1 MTMFAKKPCLIK
13 ELSQSGN
20 LATYFRLAARNLCV
34 LLGACL
40 AASASAQVSIKP
52 GLWERTVTTSMGNS
66 GMSMDGAMEQLKRT
80 NPAAYQLAMT
90 EMAKQGVKLTAD
102 GRMAFQECVKPEQ
115 AKRWGELIMATIP
128 QLEECTTITSP
139 LEGKTQKVSFT
150 CPDSKGEIII
160 TYQSDIA
167 HTATLTMHACG
178 QPTNMQV
185 SYRWLGSSCGNV
197 RNAEDCKSNNSDAT
211 SCVFEEGQKRGCNQS
226 QSPRKRK

>member
-1 MTMFAKKPCLIK
+1 MFAKKPCLIK

-40 AASASAQVSIKP
+40 AVSAFAQTSIKP

-66 GMSMDGAMEQLKRT
+66 GMSMEGAMEQLKRT
-80 NPAAYQLAMT
+80 NPAAYQLAMA

-102 GRMAFQECVKPEQ
+102 GKMAFQECVKPEQ
-115 AKRWGELIMATIP
+115 AKRWEELIIAAIP

-139 LEGKTQKVSFT
+139 LVDKTQKISFT
-150 CPDSKGEIII
+150 CQDANGEAKV

-167 HTATLTMHACG
+167 ITTTVAMHACG
-178 QPTNMQV
+178 QPTNMQI
-185 SYRWLGSSCGNV
+185 SHRWLASGCGNV
-197 RNAEDCKSNNSDAT
+197 RNAEDCKSNDSDAT
-211 SCVFEEGQKRGCNQS
+211 SCAFQREQKRGCNQS
-226 QSPRKRK
+226 RSSRKRK